1 MQAPTRRSYGIIPIA
16 FEEGAPVFLI
26 LRAYQHWGFPKG
38 QAEPGEAPL
47 EAARREMREETGIAD
62 FALSWGEVCMETE
75 PYSGG
80 KVSTF
85 YPARVR
91 RQQITLPVSPE
102 LGRPEHDEYRW
113 VSFEEARALLP
124 PRLVRILEWAY
135 ALATRERP

>member
-1 MQAPTRRSYGIIPIA
+1 MQTIKRRSYGIIPIA
-16 FEEGAPVFLI
+16 FEQGAPLFLI
-26 LRAYQHWGFPKG
+26 LRAYQNWEFPKG

-47 EAARREMREETGIAD
+47 AAARREMLEETGIAD
-62 FALSWGEVCMETE
+62 FTLSWGEVAMETE

-91 RQQITLPVSPE
+91 LQPLTLPVSPE
-102 LGRPEHDEYRW
+102 LGRPEHNEYRW
-113 VSFEEARALLP
+113 VSCEEARALLP
-124 PRLVRILEWAY
+124 PRLAPILDWAY